1 MRRRRTSKNLEQDQC
16 RPLHVH
22 KPVVSSLFNMISE
35 CHEKATGD
43 CDVQYQFNKTSYL
56 KSLEDQMNVNDY
68 EIYHHC

>member
-1 MRRRRTSKNLEQDQC
+1 
-16 RPLHVH
+16 
-22 KPVVSSLFNMISE
+22 MISE
-35 CHEKATGD
+35 CYEKATGD